1 MKKTKFNIT
10 GMTCSSCSSHVEKA
24 VKSLKGVKSVNVNL
38 LSNSMVVDFDNTIIN
53 ENEIIN
59 RFKTT
64 NLITVGIK
72 DRDDKISSLGE
83 EIAITLIELCD
94 FLLIE
99 ADGSK
104 MLPLKAPAS
113 HEPVILKNTT
123 MIVGI
128 AGIDSLSKSIKD
140 ICHRP
145 QHVCDILGKNQCDKI
160 SEKDIATLLS
170 SENGQKKDIEKC
182 DNAKYRAI
190 INKVDN
196 EELLYSAKKIC
207 KYLKEKDVQAVI
219 TSYKQNS

>member
-1 MKKTKFNIT
+1 
-10 GMTCSSCSSHVEKA
+10 
-24 VKSLKGVKSVNVNL
+24 
-38 LSNSMVVDFDNTIIN
+38 
-53 ENEIIN
+53 
-59 RFKTT
+59 
-64 NLITVGIK
+64 
-72 DRDDKISSLGE
+72 
-83 EIAITLIELCD
+83 
-94 FLLIE
+94 
-99 ADGSK
+99 

-196 EELLYSAKKIC
+196 EELLYSAEKIC